1 MTGNSPPQTGNTGL
15 RVTRTVTHPRKAIKH
30 LVNKQISGCLTVGD
44 PQDPQV
50 SWQVFLRAG
59 KLTYATSVNGKTQ
72 RLQCLVRTI
81 QPNLAKLEFS
91 DSENEYPQLC
101 RWWHGQG
108 LAMSKLRQLL
118 MRLSLEALVHV
129 LALPETEI
137 EFSKGS
143 KVDPVLM
150 ETPLAEIPAPLW
162 QMALQWQ
169 QWRKQIPSPFVH
181 LYLPDQQQV
190 RFRACCHHN
199 PVPVRSSHE
208 PDQLIQA
215 TASIFRKQLSLYEI
229 STLLKV
235 SVQTLVAWIQPFLNE
250 GILVTQIQDKPTQP
264 SSETPS
270 TAKPKPE
277 KKPEVRPL
285 IACIDDSKTIQKQVK
300 GILSLSGYDVLGITE
315 PAQALTALVRQK
327 PAAILMDVNMPDID
341 GYELCSMLR
350 QSRQLREIP
359 IIMLTG
365 RDGILDR
372 IRAKTLGV
380 NFYLTKPFHPEHL
393 VESIGKVLQN
403 NPVDV

>member
-30 LVNKQISGCLTVGD
+30 LVNKQVSGCLTVGD

-59 KLTYATSVNGKTQ
+59 KLTYATSVNGKTE

-169 QWRKQIPSPFVH
+169 QWRKQLPSPFVH

-250 GILVTQIQDKPTQP
+250 GILVTQIQEKSP
-264 SSETPS
+264 SDSAAATN
-270 TAKPKPE
+270 APKKAD